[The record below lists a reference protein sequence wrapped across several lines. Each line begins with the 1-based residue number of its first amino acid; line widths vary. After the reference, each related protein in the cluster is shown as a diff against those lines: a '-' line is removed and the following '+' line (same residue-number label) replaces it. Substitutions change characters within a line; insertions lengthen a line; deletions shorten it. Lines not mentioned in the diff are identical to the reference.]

1 MSLMGV
7 MLDEQWE
14 VLLLSHAETT
24 RRAMMGC
31 APHVGPATPASLAMD
46 FRGPADHDEALSM
59 DLVECITVY
68 DRN

>member
-1 MSLMGV
+1 MGV

-46 FRGPADHDEALSM
+46 FRGPADHDEALSKIV
-59 DLVECITVY
+59 LQP
-68 DRN
+68 